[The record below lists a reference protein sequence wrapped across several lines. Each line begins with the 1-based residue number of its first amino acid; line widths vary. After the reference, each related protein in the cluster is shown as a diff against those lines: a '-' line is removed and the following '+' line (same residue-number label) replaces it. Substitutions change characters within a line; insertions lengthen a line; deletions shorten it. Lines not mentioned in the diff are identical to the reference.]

1 MYTRTLI
8 RIRIKRN
15 IEMSETEYIAT
26 SEDESDV
33 EKFYLP
39 AFSARPSPG
48 RIEAI
53 VSDLFDFHG
62 VVLIPDSYN
71 K

>member
-1 MYTRTLI
+1 
-8 RIRIKRN
+8 
-15 IEMSETEYIAT
+15 MSKPQTQATEKSKI
-26 SEDESDV
+26 SNDD
-33 EKFYLP
+33 FYLP
-39 AFSARPSPG
+39 AVALPPNFG
-48 RIEAI
+48 RIESV

>member
-1 MYTRTLI
+1 MS
-8 RIRIKRN
+8 K
-15 IEMSETEYIAT
+15 IENQSTEDGKFAN
-26 SEDESDV
+26 DD
-33 EKFYLP
+33 FYLP
-39 AFSARPSPG
+39 AVALPPNFS
-48 RIEAI
+48 RIEAV

>member
-1 MYTRTLI
+1 
-8 RIRIKRN
+8 
-15 IEMSETEYIAT
+15 MSKTQIQSTE
-26 SEDESDV
+26 ESKFSNND
-33 EKFYLP
+33 FYLP
-39 AFSARPSPG
+39 AVALPPNFG
-48 RIEAI
+48 RFESV

>member
-1 MYTRTLI
+1 
-8 RIRIKRN
+8 
-15 IEMSETEYIAT
+15 MSTQQNKTTESSKFST
-26 SEDESDV
+26 DD
-33 EKFYLP
+33 FYLP
-39 AFSARPSPG
+39 AVALPPNFG
-48 RIEAI
+48 RIESF

>member
-1 MYTRTLI
+1 
-8 RIRIKRN
+8 
-15 IEMSETEYIAT
+15 MSETRNQTTENGAF
-26 SEDESDV
+26 SNDD
-33 EKFYLP
+33 FYLP
-39 AFSARPSPG
+39 AVALPPDLG
-48 RIEAI
+48 RIEAV

>member
-1 MYTRTLI
+1 MR
-8 RIRIKRN
+8 
-15 IEMSETEYIAT
+15 ETQTETTENDTFSNDDI
-26 SEDESDV
+26 
-33 EKFYLP
+33 YLP
-39 AFSARPSPG
+39 AVALPPNFG
-48 RIEAI
+48 RIESV

>member
-1 MYTRTLI
+1 MMRPLYY
-8 RIRIKRN
+8 
-15 IEMSETEYIAT
+15 IEMKETQTET
-26 SEDESDV
+26 NENGSFSNDD
-33 EKFYLP
+33 FYLP
-39 AFSARPSPG
+39 AVALPPNFG
-48 RIEAI
+48 RIESV

>member
-1 MYTRTLI
+1 
-8 RIRIKRN
+8 
-15 IEMSETEYIAT
+15 MSNQQTKTTENGKF
-26 SEDESDV
+26 SNDD
-33 EKFYLP
+33 FYLP
-39 AFSARPSPG
+39 AVALPPNFD
-48 RIEAI
+48 RIESV

>member
-1 MYTRTLI
+1 
-8 RIRIKRN
+8 
-15 IEMSETEYIAT
+15 MSQTQEKTSSGSQSPKDDFYIPA
-26 SEDESDV
+26 V
-33 EKFYLP
+33 ALP
-39 AFSARPSPG
+39 PNFG
-48 RIEAI
+48 RIEEV

>member
-1 MYTRTLI
+1 
-8 RIRIKRN
+8 
-15 IEMSETEYIAT
+15 MSETQDQVT
-26 SEDESDV
+26 EDSKFSNDD
-33 EKFYLP
+33 FYLP
-39 AFSARPSPG
+39 AVALPPNFS
-48 RIEAI
+48 RIEAV

>member
-1 MYTRTLI
+1 M
-8 RIRIKRN
+8 IKPQDQPTADN
-15 IEMSETEYIAT
+15 EFAN
-26 SEDESDV
+26 DD
-33 EKFYLP
+33 FYLP
-39 AFSARPSPG
+39 AVALPPNFS
-48 RIEAI
+48 RIEAA

>member
-1 MYTRTLI
+1 
-8 RIRIKRN
+8 
-15 IEMSETEYIAT
+15 MSKSQKKVTEN
-26 SEDESDV
+26 SKFSNDD
-33 EKFYLP
+33 FYLP
-39 AFSARPSPG
+39 AVTLPPNFG
-48 RIEAI
+48 RIESV

>member
-1 MYTRTLI
+1 MLYPVWY
-8 RIRIKRN
+8 N
-15 IEMSETEYIAT
+15 EMSKPQNRATEDNAF
-26 SEDESDV
+26 SNDD
-33 EKFYLP
+33 FYLP
-39 AFSARPSPG
+39 AVALPPNFG
-48 RIEAI
+48 RIESV

>member
-1 MYTRTLI
+1 MVRPVYYIDMR
-8 RIRIKRN
+8 
-15 IEMSETEYIAT
+15 ETQTETTENDTFSNDDI
-26 SEDESDV
+26 
-33 EKFYLP
+33 YLP
-39 AFSARPSPG
+39 AVALPPNFG
-48 RIEAI
+48 RIESV

>member
-1 MYTRTLI
+1 
-8 RIRIKRN
+8 
-15 IEMSETEYIAT
+15 MSKPQNSATEDNAF
-26 SEDESDV
+26 SNDD
-33 EKFYLP
+33 FYLP
-39 AFSARPSPG
+39 AVTLPPNFG
-48 RIEAI
+48 RIESV

>member
-1 MYTRTLI
+1 
-8 RIRIKRN
+8 
-15 IEMSETEYIAT
+15 MSKTQIQSTE
-26 SEDESDV
+26 ESKFSNND
-33 EKFYLP
+33 FYLP
-39 AFSARPSPG
+39 AVALPPNFG
-48 RIEAI
+48 RIESV

>member
-1 MYTRTLI
+1 
-8 RIRIKRN
+8 
-15 IEMSETEYIAT
+15 MSEPQNQSTAD
-26 SEDESDV
+26 SEFSNVD
-33 EKFYLP
+33 FYLP
-39 AFSARPSPG
+39 AVALPPNFG
-48 RIEAI
+48 RIEAA

>member
-1 MYTRTLI
+1 MNKRQNRT
-8 RIRIKRN
+8 
-15 IEMSETEYIAT
+15 TEDGKF
-26 SEDESDV
+26 SNDD
-33 EKFYLP
+33 FYLP
-39 AFSARPSPG
+39 AVALPPNFS

-71 K
+71 E